1 VRHPGL
7 QGGSAL
13 GDASTPGTPTG
24 SMAASTPGGTHSR
37 VAVARGA
44 WGAEMGTVAA
54 IAVAVARRR
63 VATPTGRTVNPPR
76 SASARGRRGGRQ
88 GTRVGGWNRPPRD
101 GAPLT
106 APVDGVV
113 LRQRCCT
120 RGCGRWCSEAGWSVV
135 CRFCGVPL
143 RRVSACGARVWVSS
157 SDCPVLT
164 AGRVNPDWVVSC
176 IGGNYLHRRYLAAR
190 DRAN

>member
-1 VRHPGL
+1 MSHFSHQGSTGGVR
-7 QGGSAL
+7 Q
-13 GDASTPGTPTG
+13 
-24 SMAASTPGGTHSR
+24 
-37 VAVARGA
+37 
-44 WGAEMGTVAA
+44 
-54 IAVAVARRR
+54 
-63 VATPTGRTVNPPR
+63 
-76 SASARGRRGGRQ
+76 
-88 GTRVGGWNRPPRD
+88 D
-101 GAPLT
+101 GKNNT
-106 APVDGVV
+106 VV
-113 LRQRCCT
+113 LRLRGCT

-135 CRFCGVPL
+135 CRLCGVPL